1 MQGLAPRRVRA
12 REGHE
17 GLVRGGR
24 ATFDTMSAA
33 TSPAVT
39 TLEAWAALDEDDSRE
54 LVDGRLDDEEEPSA
68 IHEAVVRWVL
78 VLLDAYFRPRGG
90 LVFGSGIKL
99 AVRAQSGRLPD
110 VVCYGRGRR
119 PEARGVVRVPPD
131 IVVEVVSSS
140 PRDERRDRSR
150 SPTTT
155 ARSVFDTS
163 GSSIPTTGASRSG
176 SSAPTPA
183 TRAQRPRSQAKSR
196 VCRAATACLWIS
208 TSCGPR
214 STGSKPREKAYG
226 GSARASSGYQ
236 YCWSALC
243 AAENAR
249 ERS

>member
-1 MQGLAPRRVRA
+1 
-12 REGHE
+12 
-17 GLVRGGR
+17 
-24 ATFDTMSAA
+24 MSAA

-68 IHEAVVRWVL
+68 IHETVVRWVL

-140 PRDERRDRSR
+140 PRDERRDRIEKPDDYGAFGVRYFWLVDPDHR
-150 SPTTT
+150 S
-155 ARSVFDTS
+155 FE
-163 GSSIPTTGASRSG
+163 I
-176 SSAPTPA
+176 
-183 TRAQRPRSQAKSR
+183 
-196 VCRAATACLWIS
+196 
-208 TSCGPR
+208 
-214 STGSKPREKAYG
+214 
-226 GSARASSGYQ
+226 SARASSGYQ